1 MSQLSEKIRRIRKDN
16 NLSQSKFAEVLD
28 VHRGHISKIETGAA
42 NPSNYLLLEIAFSF
56 NISFDWLM
64 HDEGPMTLFWGSKEL
79 INLYKSGKVSL
90 EQKSLFIIFELLL
103 AELDKL
109 LRIPECLGSDVFM
122 LADSNV
128 KPGDPIV
135 MQIVENIL
143 NKLKTQDIKRPG
155 RINDLNN
162 LNENEKSAIKIL
174 RAVDENSLKDFYLFL
189 ASKADRLEKEKKEK
203 LKDDIK
209 ILRKTSK

>member
-28 VHRGHISKIETGAA
+28 VHRGHISKIETGTA